1 MRTGHRLRQDRRVKM
16 PNTLIRA
23 RRFLFRVARY
33 WRNFDWKEA
42 IGGMREAEAF
52 LQLRPA
58 DDTVL
63 MIEPNRY
70 HAEVLPGYCH
80 YFRRLGFNVVLLL
93 RRENA
98 HSGVFARVA
107 DQERPR
113 CYAMHPRTMKR
124 VLRGV
129 RSEGFAFVYITSA
142 YWAEPYGYFGL
153 FSKFLGRCPEG
164 EHGCAT
170 VAHVVE
176 HVLPD
181 IESGEVPIS
190 RISCLSPHQ
199 SKGMTI
205 PMINPHYFGVV
216 SARPMAEVR
225 VFVTV
230 GTQFRTLASL
240 VDAVGALERL
250 GYSNFKVQAIGA
262 EAVRENYPDAPARI
276 EFLGRL
282 PFPEMYRRVE
292 AADFLLFLLDSDN
305 PQHRRYLGGTTTG
318 AYQLTLGFRKVP
330 VIQDQFALAYRFSAA
345 NAIVYPPGQL
355 TEGMRRALD
364 IGADEYDRL
373 RAGVADLRTAID
385 AESLSNLQHQV
396 YSRAETRSAR
406 QVADMIEPR
415 SEPT

>member
-1 MRTGHRLRQDRRVKM
+1 
-16 PNTLIRA
+16 
-23 RRFLFRVARY
+23 
-33 WRNFDWKEA
+33 
-42 IGGMREAEAF
+42 
-52 LQLRPA
+52 
-58 DDTVL
+58 
-63 MIEPNRY
+63 
-70 HAEVLPGYCH
+70 
-80 YFRRLGFNVVLLL
+80 
-93 RRENA
+93 
-98 HSGVFARVA
+98 
-107 DQERPR
+107 
-113 CYAMHPRTMKR
+113 
-124 VLRGV
+124 
-129 RSEGFAFVYITSA
+129 
-142 YWAEPYGYFGL
+142 
-153 FSKFLGRCPEG
+153 
-164 EHGCAT
+164 
-170 VAHVVE
+170 
-176 HVLPD
+176 
-181 IESGEVPIS
+181 
-190 RISCLSPHQ
+190 
-199 SKGMTI
+199 
-205 PMINPHYFGVV
+205 
-216 SARPMAEVR
+216 
-225 VFVTV
+225 
-230 GTQFRTLASL
+230 LASL